1 MKRTALFIAL
11 ALTASAAVA
20 ADPKPQASPS
30 QKSAATPPAAATP
43 GAAPAIDAASA
54 RAELAELRT
63 QMQDLSRRMAT
74 LSGELGDVGPRSYAY
89 RYLGNP
95 DRGLIGIVVAR
106 DGRDL
111 RVTAVTPG
119 GPAERAGIKNGDLII
134 KVRGDLEGP
143 SQDTAKFLN
152 EALRNLKAGQE
163 VKLTLQRAG
172 KPIDV
177 TVKAERRE
185 PYNFAEAFVF
195 DGDNPLPPD
204 VEKHIRESTEAAMRE
219 AQRATERAQMNQDRA
234 RQAAER
240 ASEQAQRALSRMHGG
255 MPWWGLNLA
264 TLNPELGR
272 YFGTDKGVLVI
283 SADAGSLPGLR
294 GGDVITSVAGEP
306 VTRSED
312 ALRALR
318 DQPAGKDV
326 AIKLLRDRKTLA
338 LNMQT
343 PAFKSIFPA
352 PPPPPPGVPAAPT
365 VRALPATPATPAT
378 PVTPATPAT
387 PAAETGGI

>member
-11 ALTASAAVA
+11 ALTASTAFA
-20 ADPKPQASPS
+20 ADPKPQGGPA
-30 QKSAATPPAAATP
+30 QKSAATPAAGAVPAPTLDAAA
-43 GAAPAIDAASA
+43 A

-63 QMQDLSRRMAT
+63 QMQDLSRRMAA
-74 LSGELGDVGPRSYAY
+74 LSGQLGDVGPRSYAY

-95 DRGLIGIVVAR
+95 DRGMIGIVVAR

-119 GPAERAGIKNGDLII
+119 GPAERAGIRNGDHII

-163 VKLTLQRAG
+163 VRLTLQRDG
-172 KPIDV
+172 KPIDI

-219 AQRATERAQMNQDRA
+219 AQRATERAQMDQDHA
-234 RQAAER
+234 RQVAER
-240 ASEQAQRALSRMHGG
+240 ASEQAQRALSRLHGG

-283 SADAGSLPGLR
+283 SADTGALPGLR

-352 PPPPPPGVPAAPT
+352 PPPPPPGVPAAPS

-378 PVTPATPAT
+378 PPVEP
-387 PAAETGGI
+387 GGI